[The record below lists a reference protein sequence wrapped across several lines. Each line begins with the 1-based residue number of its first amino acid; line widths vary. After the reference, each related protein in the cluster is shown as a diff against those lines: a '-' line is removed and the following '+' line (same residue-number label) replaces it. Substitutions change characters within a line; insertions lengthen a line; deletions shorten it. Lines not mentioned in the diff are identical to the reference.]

1 MCIVHCQLCFHMSG
15 SWEIL
20 FVMFYFR
27 RVATHKKCL
36 CSIWPKSFV
45 GAGCKAIRLLLEA
58 KMHTRRTM
66 NAMSNPKST
75 VRIAFW
81 RTYRSRNFTC
91 RSWAIGQTGG
101 TWVYSVTFGTKAQSS
116 LKQSW
121 THSYKGVSRVESKL
135 RIGGHHASCTWLLMQ
150 FGRTVIVCHS
160 HTCKRLQKSSKVY
173 FQGGNRADEVDESLL
188 FSDEHDFSAHCMVP
202 CIRLARK
209 HDGCKISW
217 SRAMWAMWGNGSAMK
232 RSQLKLKS
240 IAGKCKQTTFK
251 RYFTIRFA
259 SWVIFLSTPASEFS
273 LIHNVIINQYLQR
286 NQSVILSSNINPNSL
301 S

>member
-66 NAMSNPKST
+66 HAMSNPKST
-75 VRIAFW
+75 VRIAFS

-101 TWVYSVTFGTKAQSS
+101 AWVYSVTFGTKAQSS

-121 THSYKGVSRVESKL
+121 KDSYKGVSRVESKS
-135 RIGGHHASCTWLLMQ
+135 RIGGHDASCTWLLMQ
-150 FGRTVIVCHS
+150 FGHTVIVCQS
-160 HTCKRLQKSSKVY
+160 HTCKRLQKSIFKAEIEQRKLMNASCFQMNMIFQHIAWCRVSGWRANTMVARFPGAGQCEQCEAMDQRWREVSWNWRVLQENASKQPLRDISLSALLAEWY
-173 FQGGNRADEVDESLL
+173 FSLL
-188 FSDEHDFSAHCMVP
+188 LLVSFRWF
-202 CIRLARK
+202 
-209 HDGCKISW
+209 
-217 SRAMWAMWGNGSAMK
+217 
-232 RSQLKLKS
+232 
-240 IAGKCKQTTFK
+240 
-251 RYFTIRFA
+251 
-259 SWVIFLSTPASEFS
+259 
-273 LIHNVIINQYLQR
+273 
-286 NQSVILSSNINPNSL
+286 IL
-301 S
+301 

>member
-58 KMHTRRTM
+58 RMHTRRTM

-81 RTYRSRNFTC
+81 RMYRSRNFTC

-101 TWVYSVTFGTKAQSS
+101 AWVYSVTFGAKAQSS

-121 THSYKGVSRVESKL
+121 KDSYKGVSRVESKS
-135 RIGGHHASCTWLLMQ
+135 RIGGHHASWTWLLMQ
-150 FGRTVIVCHS
+150 FGHTVIVCHS
-160 HTCKRLQKSSKVY
+160 HTCKRLQKSIFKAEIE
-173 FQGGNRADEVDESLL
+173 Q

-217 SRAMWAMWGNGSAMK
+217 SRAMWAMWGNGSAMDCRK
-232 RSQLKLKS
+232 MQANNL
-240 IAGKCKQTTFK
+240 
-251 RYFTIRFA
+251 
-259 SWVIFLSTPASEFS
+259 
-273 LIHNVIINQYLQR
+273 
-286 NQSVILSSNINPNSL
+286 
-301 S
+301 